1 MEGDVVIRTDPRD
14 GSIYIGGEYHSST
27 GLEPWRCPTLYKLD
41 KEGNPIWTAW
51 NWTGPIVGTDRY
63 RLVSDSAV
71 RQLQVAASGD
81 LVVGGWSDGGN
92 SCFLNQPYDLTIRR
106 KASKFGDSTWGAG
119 VLSVAHIMKLDS
131 ETMELQG
138 GCTWLTYNPTENKPN
153 SCRINSL
160 NELSDGRVVFTGG
173 STFGLIESPDAWV
186 EAWWTAYQRDPAQAK
201 VKGGLISPSSA
212 LILTNSSSPPS
223 CPGSATKSLPSRG
236 TKSSSPAKPRNGR
249 NAMAS
254 MSPPLPSMPSNP
266 NSGAANPMVTSCS
279 STPENENF
287 PHLSFLRPPYSRRE
301 PPCPESLRL
310 HGSLGTRRQATPLRR
325 CPNPEARWQPL
336 SQLLFRRTKIR
347 EITIL
352 SEADLLGDDF
362 TLHSKGGIQCLF
374 NRMAPKPGMELK
386 VPGGTLGGNLKD
398 GPLDVTIEG
407 FAGWKIIKDA
417 KNPTLVAKTIGFVSI
432 HGKKAKMEGITTFR
446 FDEKSPKWSMSSKCI
461 FKGKDLGLPSNQHG
475 DIQLQLYTNSP
486 VSKQTPNFPSTELK
500 FE

>member
-1 MEGDVVIRTDPRD
+1 MIRTDPRD

-201 VKGGLISPSSA
+201 GLISPSSA
-212 LILTNSSSPPS
+212 CFNELSYPRARVGDQVFAVQGDKVILT
-223 CPGSATKSLPSRG
+223 GK
-236 TKSSSPAKPRNGR
+236 AKEREEHGLNVPTFAV
-249 NAMAS
+249 NA
-254 MSPPLPSMPSNP
+254 LNP
-266 NSGAANPMVTSCS
+266 NSGAANRWLLMLIDTRKMKTFLTFPSFASLFSQGTS
-279 STPENENF
+279 
-287 PHLSFLRPPYSRRE
+287 L
-301 PPCPESLRL
+301 
-310 HGSLGTRRQATPLRR
+310 
-325 CPNPEARWQPL
+325 PEASDYTGLWELGGKQ
-336 SQLLFRRTKIR
+336 RRYAAALILRQDGNRYPNFFSGERKSG

-398 GPLDVTIEG
+398 GPLDATIEG

-417 KNPTLVAKTIGFVSI
+417 KDPALVAKTIGFVNARRPRWKASRLSI
-432 HGKKAKMEGITTFR
+432 SMRSPLSGRCPPSAFLKAKT
-446 FDEKSPKWSMSSKCI
+446 
-461 FKGKDLGLPSNQHG
+461 
-475 DIQLQLYTNSP
+475 
-486 VSKQTPNFPSTELK
+486 
-500 FE
+500 